1 MKTYAEAI
9 VRWRG
14 AVLVVIALLTAF
26 FLTQFRNLSI
36 VVDPDDILPQ
46 SHPLIATTNEIKTL
60 FGNDLIVVIGITPKE
75 GTVYQTGVLQKVKGL
90 TDELL
95 QLPGIV
101 RGNLNSLAARKVK
114 SITGNDEGM
123 VVRPLLDQV
132 PTDAAAIARL
142 EQGVATN
149 PVYSNLLVSKD
160 TRTVQIVAEFK
171 KIPGGFRAIE
181 EQVHKTVDK
190 YRDGSVEIDVGGTP
204 VFLALLEQYSARM
217 GILFPLALL
226 IIGLIHYEAFRTVQA
241 LVLPLV
247 TALLAVIWALGLLG
261 ISKQPFDV
269 FNASTPIL
277 ILAIAAGHAVQI
289 LKRYYEEYAEIS
301 FDHPSMPAKERNR
314 VAVVRSLVKV
324 APVMIVAGGIA
335 AIGFSSLIV
344 FDIKS
349 IQVFGLFTAA
359 GIASALVLEMTL
371 IPALRSML
379 PVPGR
384 KELMREVGESFWSR
398 IVDRAFGAA
407 HDHRRRLYWI
417 VGLLVAS
424 LSLGTFLVRIDNS
437 QKAYFYGSLPE
448 KIQDERLNA
457 AMAGTNS
464 VYVLLKGR
472 EDDVIKRPEVLRGI
486 ENIQRKLAEDPM
498 VGKSVSIVD
507 FVKRMHSAMN
517 GDDPKFDAI
526 PDSSD
531 LVAQYLFLYSNSGDP
546 GDFDSYV
553 DTGYRNALISVF
565 VKTDRTAYAQDVIA
579 RLRDFAPKQFG
590 PDIEVSVGG
599 GTSATVA
606 LTETMVREKALNI
619 LQIMAAVLIVTSLVF
634 RSVVAGLLILVP
646 VAAAVLVNFGIM
658 GLTGI
663 PLNIGT
669 ALVSA
674 MAVGI
679 GADYGIYMT
688 YRMREELRKGGGE
701 REALQRAFQSA
712 GKATLFVS
720 SAVAGG
726 FGLLMLSWG
735 FWIHFYMGFL
745 IATAMLVSSFAALT
759 LLPALIFTL
768 RPRFVFEG
776 RAQPSGVVS
785 ATPATLAALLVGVL
799 AFLPTHDAKADA
811 ITADEIATR
820 NFAVGKVADSLS
832 EATFRLYS
840 PNGQE
845 RVRKTTGRSKLK
857 PGTLDNRSLVRFV
870 SPADVRGTVTLTV
883 ENSGPGLD
891 DDIWVY
897 LPALKKVRRL
907 VSSNKK
913 DSFVGTDLSY
923 GDVIGYRV
931 AEWNHR
937 ILREEKVDGID
948 CWVTES
954 LPKTDQVRNDSGYS
968 KRIGW
973 IRKDSFAAMQAE
985 NYDLAGNLLKVITL
999 RDHRNVDPKN
1009 GKWIA
1014 MRIEAKNVQE
1024 NRRTVIEFDRFDAN
1038 QGVADDAFTA
1048 RAIERES

>member
-1 MKTYAEAI
+1 MKTYAEAVVRYRI
-9 VRWRG
+9 VVMLII
-14 AVLVVIALLTAF
+14 AALTVL
-26 FLTQFRNLSI
+26 FLSQFRNLSI

-46 SHPLIATTNEIKTL
+46 SHPLIATTNEIKAL
-60 FGNDLIVVIGITPKE
+60 FGNDLIVVIGITPRE
-75 GTVYQTGVLQKVKGL
+75 GTVYQTGVMQKVKGL
-90 TDELL
+90 TDDLL
-95 QLPGIV
+95 QLNGVV

-114 SITGNDEGM
+114 SITGNEEGM

-132 PTDAAAIARL
+132 PADAAGLAKI
-142 EQGVATN
+142 EQGVASN
-149 PVYSNLLVSKD
+149 PVYSDLLVSKD
-160 TRTVQIVAEFK
+160 GRTVQIVAEFK

-181 EQVHKTVDK
+181 EQVRKTADK
-190 YRDGSVEIDVGGTP
+190 YRDDTVDIDIGGTP
-204 VFLALLEQYSARM
+204 VFLALLEKFSARM
-217 GILFPLALL
+217 GILFPLAVL

-261 ISKQPFDV
+261 ISGQPFDV

-289 LKRYYEEYAEIS
+289 LKRFYEEYAEIS
-301 FDHPSMPAKERNR
+301 FDHPNMKPKERNR
-314 VAVVRSLVKV
+314 LAVVRSLVKV

-335 AIGFSSLIV
+335 AVGFFSLIV

-359 GIASALVLEMTL
+359 GIASALVLELTL

-379 PVPGR
+379 PAPGR
-384 KELMREVGESFWSR
+384 KELMRETHPSFWSR
-398 IVDRAFGAA
+398 ITDRAFDAA
-407 HDHRRRLYWI
+407 YNRRRALYWV
-417 VGLLVAS
+417 VGILVVS

-437 QKAYFYGSLPE
+437 QKGYFYGSLPE

-457 AMAGTNS
+457 SMAGTNS

-472 EDDVIKRPEVLRGI
+472 EDDIIKRPDVLHGM
-486 ENIQRKLAEDPM
+486 ETIQRELAKDPM
-498 VGKSVSIVD
+498 VGKTVSIVD
-507 FVKRMHSAMN
+507 FVKRMNKAMN
-517 GDDPKFDAI
+517 GDDPRFDAI
-526 PDSSD
+526 PESSD
-531 LVAQYLFLYSNSGDP
+531 LVAQYLFLYSSSGDP
-546 GDFDSYV
+546 GDFDNYV
-553 DTGYRNALISVF
+553 DTNYRNALVTIF

-590 PDIEVSVGG
+590 PDIEVSIGG

-619 LQIMAAVLIVTSLVF
+619 LQIMAAVLVITSVVF
-634 RSVVAGLLILVP
+634 RSLLAGVLILVP

-663 PLNIGT
+663 PLQIGT

-688 YRMREELRKGGGE
+688 YRMREELRKGGDE
-701 REALQRAFQSA
+701 REALHEAFRSA

-726 FGLLMLSWG
+726 FGLLMVSWG

-745 IATAMLVSSFAALT
+745 IATAMLVSSFTALT
-759 LLPALIFTL
+759 LLPALVFTF

-776 RAQPSGVVS
+776 RAQPAGVVS
-785 ATPATLAALLVGVL
+785 ATPAALAALVVGTL
-799 AFLPTHDAKADA
+799 TLFPTHDAHADS
-811 ITADEIATR
+811 ITAEEIATR
-820 NFAVGKVADSLS
+820 NFAVGKVADAIS
-832 EATFRLYS
+832 EATFHLIA

-857 PGTLDNRSLVRFV
+857 PGTLDNRSLVKFL

-883 ENSGPGLD
+883 ENSGPGMD

-931 AEWNHR
+931 DQWSHR
-937 ILREEKVDGID
+937 ILREEKIDGVD

-954 LPKTDQVRNDSGYS
+954 LPKTDQVRKDSGYS
-968 KRIGW
+968 KRVGW
-973 IRKDSFAAMQAE
+973 VRKDNFAAMQAE
-985 NYDLAGNLLKVITL
+985 NYDLAGNLLKVIIL

-1009 GKWIA
+1009 GKWVA

-1024 NRRTVIEFDRFDAN
+1024 NRRTVIEFDRYDAN
-1038 QGVADDAFTA
+1038 QGVSDDAFTA